1 MKQIFLLLPIFA
13 SAQYVSMD
21 SLVAK
26 AFRQNYIECE
36 FMKKDLFD
44 TRTLVDKQTE
54 ITTHLKRI
62 IDLQNK
68 ESVLFANSLEV
79 VKGENETMKDILR
92 QKDRELLVERR
103 KKKANKHLYFG
114 LGVLGGFISY
124 NIIK

>member
-44 TRTLVDKQTE
+44 TRTLSKKQTE
-54 ITTHLKRI
+54 ITEHLKRI

-103 KKKANKHLYFG
+103 KKKANKYLYFG

-124 NIIK
+124 KIIK

>member
-1 MKQIFLLLPIFA
+1 MKQLFLLLPIFM

-44 TRTLVDKQTE
+44 TRELSNKQKE
-54 ITTHLKRI
+54 ITIHLKTI

-68 ESVLFANSLEV
+68 EAVAFANTLEI
-79 VKGENETMKDILR
+79 VKGENEKIKYILR
-92 QKDRELLVERR
+92 QKDREMLVERR
-103 KKKANKHLYFG
+103 KKKVNKYLYFG
-114 LGVLGGFISY
+114 LGVFGGFVSY
-124 NIIK
+124 KVIN